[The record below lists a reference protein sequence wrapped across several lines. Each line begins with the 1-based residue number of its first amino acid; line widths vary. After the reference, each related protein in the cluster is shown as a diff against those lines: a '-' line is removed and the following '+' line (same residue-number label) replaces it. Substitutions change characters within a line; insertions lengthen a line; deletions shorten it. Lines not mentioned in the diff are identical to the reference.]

1 MVQAVAA
8 GGAAGGPGGGGVSD
22 GGTGAEKGVTAVD
35 REGGEI
41 KGLTLNLSAFIYNS
55 PSYI

>member
-35 REGGEI
+35 REGGGD
-41 KGLTLNLSAFIYNS
+41 KGINPKFVCLHL
-55 PSYI
+55 